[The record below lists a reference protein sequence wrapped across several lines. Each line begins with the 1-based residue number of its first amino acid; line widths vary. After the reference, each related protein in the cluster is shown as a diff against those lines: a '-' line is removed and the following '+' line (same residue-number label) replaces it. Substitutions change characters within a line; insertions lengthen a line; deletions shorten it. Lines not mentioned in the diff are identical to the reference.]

1 MRIPLFASFI
11 VFVVWLSY
19 EIKKSSRSFDQQEKS
34 FWEKERQAN
43 LTRKKSLK
51 DLVYITIPLDT
62 LPMDVCAE
70 EDSIKEC
77 LHIIHALSSQTIVNL
92 TGYSNT
98 ELKLMYGA
106 PNITA
111 LIEYDQNYTLLA
123 RTLQSWACLLYE
135 KNLIEEALAVL
146 EFAVS
151 TRTDVSGTYKL
162 LSRIYR
168 SRGQTEQISQLLQT
182 AQTLQSASKDT
193 IVHILKQS
201 GQSDD

>member
-1 MRIPLFASFI
+1 MRIPLLASFI
-11 VFVVWLSY
+11 VFAVWLSY
-19 EIKKSSRSFDQQEKS
+19 EIKKSNRSMARQEKS
-34 FWEKERQAN
+34 FWEQERQAN

-51 DLVYITIPLDT
+51 DLAYITIPLNT
-62 LPMDVCAE
+62 LPMEVCSE
-70 EDSIKEC
+70 EDSIREC
-77 LHIIHALSSQTIVNL
+77 LRIIRTLSGQTIVNL

-135 KNLIEEALAVL
+135 KNFTEEAQSVL

-151 TRTDVSGTYKL
+151 TRTDVSGTYRL
-162 LSRIYR
+162 LSQIYH
-168 SRGQTEQISQLLQT
+168 SKGQPEKISELLRT
-182 AQTLQSASKDT
+182 AQTLRSASKDT
-193 IVHILKQS
+193 IVRILQ
-201 GQSDD
+201 QSDPSDG